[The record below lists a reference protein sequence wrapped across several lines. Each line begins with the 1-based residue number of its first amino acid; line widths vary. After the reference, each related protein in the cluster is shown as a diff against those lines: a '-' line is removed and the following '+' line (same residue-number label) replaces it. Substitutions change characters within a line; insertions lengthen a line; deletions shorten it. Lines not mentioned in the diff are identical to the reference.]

1 MPSNQFFIAC
11 IILVLALKCSV
22 YNEILESI
30 CYCTYPP
37 AFNSPVNC
45 TISGNMV
52 TVPKFSS
59 TTVSESEFFTVI
71 KVRLWGKRSTMLVSF
86 IGHYWLFSQRNV
98 ELMVYKLLSFFH
110 EWILHILM
118 PNNDA
123 MQVRE
128 ILFSKET
135 GSSKQINMSKTVP
148 FVTLLLLR

>member
-71 KVRLWGKRSTMLVSF
+71 KVRLWGKRSTDVSF
-86 IGHYWLFSQRNV
+86 FYW
-98 ELMVYKLLSFFH
+98 
-110 EWILHILM
+110 
-118 PNNDA
+118 
-123 MQVRE
+123 
-128 ILFSKET
+128 
-135 GSSKQINMSKTVP
+135 
-148 FVTLLLLR
+148 TLLTLQPKKCRVNGLQTIEFFPWMNSSYIDAKQWRNASAGNFIF